1 MADAET
7 HPQTNTHEAASA
19 FEPHDHHACAAD
31 ALRAAEAVC
40 AEQGARLTPVRRRVL
55 ELLWESHRAV
65 GAYELLDRL
74 KAEKLGS
81 QPPSVYRALEFL
93 IDLGFVHKLSTQNAY
108 LGCAHPQE
116 AHSPLFLICS
126 DCGAVGELRDPSLTQ
141 ALADA
146 AAQADFGLKQTA
158 IEIEGQ
164 CRKCAATRSED
175 SAP

>member
-1 MADAET
+1 MANASSR
-7 HPQTNTHEAASA
+7 PSSPKAAATA

-31 ALRAAEAVC
+31 AMRAAEAAC
-40 AEQGARLTPVRRRVL
+40 AAKGARLTPVRRRVL

-74 KAEKLGS
+74 KAENLGS
-81 QPPSVYRALEFL
+81 QPPSVYRALDFL
-93 IDLGFVHKLSTQNAY
+93 IEQGFVHKLSTQNAY

-126 DCGAVGELRDPSLTQ
+126 DCGAVGELRDPSLTE
-141 ALADA
+141 ALASA
-146 AAQADFGLKQTA
+146 AAQVNFALKDAA
-158 IEIEGQ
+158 IEIEGK
-164 CRKCAATRSED
+164 CRACAAPASA